1 MTGFLISL
9 FVFWRKLKDDYSS
22 QIIFSLAFF
31 ILLGVFL
38 GYAVSRW
45 AFSNWFFWLELAGA
59 FIGLT
64 LGVLKF
70 KTRFYEILEAMV
82 VSILPVLAIFFLND
96 SVSNSSLVS
105 FIAFTTILFLI
116 FVYYLLDVHYK
127 EFSWYKS
134 GKIGFSGLAVLGL
147 LFLIRAGVAIFYT
160 GVLSFV
166 GKSEVFFSGIFAF
179 TSFLVIFN
187 LGNVKK

>member
-31 ILLGVFL
+31 ILFGTLL
-38 GYAVSRW
+38 GYVISLW
-45 AFSNWFFWLELAGA
+45 QLKIWFFWLELMGA
-59 FIGLT
+59 FVGLT

-82 VSILPVLAIFFLND
+82 VSMLPVLAIFFLND

-147 LFLIRAGVAIFYT
+147 LFLIRAGVAIFYA

-166 GKSEVFFSGIFAF
+166 GKSEVFVSGPLAF
-179 TSFLVIFN
+179 MSFLVIFN

>member
-31 ILLGVFL
+31 ILFGTLL
-38 GYAVSRW
+38 GYVISLW
-45 AFSNWFFWLELAGA
+45 QLKIWFFWLELMGA
-59 FIGLT
+59 FVGLT

-82 VSILPVLAIFFLND
+82 VSMLPVLAIFFLND

-166 GKSEVFFSGIFAF
+166 GKSEVFVSGALAF
-179 TSFLVIFN
+179 GSFLAIFN